1 MAIKFQYNKT
11 SLQSLD
17 KQLKMRDKQLKMRV
31 RALPTI
37 KNKESALRSEVKK
50 AKEVADEFDGKL
62 DDTLNG
68 ISDMLQ
74 LYDEYT
80 PDILTVKDVNM
91 SVKKIAGVRTPVLD
105 QVEYEIKDFS
115 LFNAPG
121 WFLDGIQ
128 HVKEV
133 VNIALER
140 EFYMRKME
148 LLDRARKKTT
158 QKVNLYEKVQIPGFQ
173 EAIRKIKRFLE
184 DEENLSKSAQ
194 KIVKTRKA
202 MEDEA

>member
-1 MAIKFQYNKT
+1 MAVKFQYNKT
-11 SLQSLD
+11 SLQQLD
-17 KQLKMRDKQLKMRV
+17 KQLKMRE

-50 AKEVADEFDGKL
+50 AKAVADEFEVRLTERL
-62 DDTLNG
+62 DA
-68 ISDMLQ
+68 IREMLQ
-74 LYDEYT
+74 LYDEYV
-80 PDILTVKDVNM
+80 PGVLTVKGVNM
-91 SVKKIAGVRTPVLD
+91 SVKNIAGVPTPVLD
-105 QVEYEIKDFS
+105 SVEYDVGDFS

-128 HVKEV
+128 HMKEI
-133 VNIALER
+133 VNVAIER

-158 QKVNLYEKVQIPGFQ
+158 QKVNFYEKVQIPGFQ

-194 KIVKTRKA
+194 KIVKTRK
-202 MEDEA
+202 EKEEEP

>member
-1 MAIKFQYNKT
+1 MIKFQYNKT

-17 KQLKMRDKQLKMRV
+17 KQLKMRI

-50 AKEVADEFDGKL
+50 AKEVADEFDDKL
-62 DDTLNG
+62 ETTLD
-68 ISDMLQ
+68 SLQEMLQ
-74 LYDEYT
+74 LYDEYR
-80 PDILTVKDVNM
+80 PDILAVKDVRM

-105 QVEYEIKDFS
+105 GVEYDIKDFS
-115 LFNAPG
+115 LFNTPA
-121 WFLDGIQ
+121 WFLDGMQ

-202 MEDEA
+202 MEVEP

>member
-1 MAIKFQYNKT
+1 MIKFQYNKT
-11 SLQSLD
+11 SLQLLD
-17 KQLKMRDKQLKMRV
+17 KQLKTRV

-50 AKEVADEFDGKL
+50 AKEVSEEFNDKL
-62 DDTLNG
+62 SAMLNG
-68 ISDMLQ
+68 LNEMLQ
-74 LYDEYT
+74 LYDEYR
-80 PDILTVKDVNM
+80 PDLITIKDVSM
-91 SVKKIAGVRTPVLD
+91 TVKKIAGVRTPVLD
-105 QVEYEIKDFS
+105 NVEYETKDFS
-115 LFNAPG
+115 LFNTPG

-133 VNIALER
+133 INIALEGELYR
-140 EFYMRKME
+140 RKMQ

-194 KIVKTRKA
+194 KIVKTRKV
-202 MEDEA
+202 MEADL

>member
-1 MAIKFQYNKT
+1 MIKFQYNKT
-11 SLQSLD
+11 SLQGL
-17 KQLKMRDKQLKMRV
+17 DKQLKMRV

-50 AKEVADEFDGKL
+50 AKEVADEFDTKL
-62 DDTLNG
+62 SDTLNS
-68 ISDMLQ
+68 INDMLQ
-74 LYDEYT
+74 LYDEYR
-80 PDILTVKDVNM
+80 PDILTVKDVDM

-105 QVEYEIKDFS
+105 HVEYEVQDFS
-115 LFNAPG
+115 LFNTPG

-133 VNIALER
+133 VHIALER

-158 QKVNLYEKVQIPGFQ
+158 QKVNLDEKGQIPGFQ

-202 MEDEA
+202 TEEEY

>member
-11 SLQSLD
+11 SLQSLE
-17 KQLKMRDKQLKMRV
+17 KQLKMRV

-50 AKEVADEFDGKL
+50 AKAVADEFDDKL
-62 DDTLNG
+62 EASLNA
-68 ISDMLQ
+68 IHDVLQ

-80 PDILTVKDVNM
+80 PDILTVKDVRM
-91 SVKKIAGVRTPVLD
+91 SVKKIAGVQTPVLD
-105 QVEYEIKDFS
+105 SVEYEVKEFS

-128 HVKEV
+128 HVKEI
-133 VNIALER
+133 VNIAIER
-140 EFYMRKME
+140 EFYVRKME

-173 EAIRKIKRFLE
+173 EAMRKIKRFLE
-184 DEENLSKSAQ
+184 DEENLSKSSQ

-202 MEDEA
+202 MEDES

>member
-1 MAIKFQYNKT
+1 MIKFQYNKT
-11 SLQSLD
+11 SLQGL
-17 KQLKMRDKQLKMRV
+17 DKQLKMRV

-50 AKEVADEFDGKL
+50 AKEVADEFDTKL
-62 DDTLNG
+62 SDTLN
-68 ISDMLQ
+68 SLNDMLQ
-74 LYDEYT
+74 LYDEYR
-80 PDILTVKDVNM
+80 PDILTVKDVDM

-105 QVEYEIKDFS
+105 HVEYEVQDFS
-115 LFNAPG
+115 LFNTPG

-133 VNIALER
+133 VHIALER

-202 MEDEA
+202 TEEEY